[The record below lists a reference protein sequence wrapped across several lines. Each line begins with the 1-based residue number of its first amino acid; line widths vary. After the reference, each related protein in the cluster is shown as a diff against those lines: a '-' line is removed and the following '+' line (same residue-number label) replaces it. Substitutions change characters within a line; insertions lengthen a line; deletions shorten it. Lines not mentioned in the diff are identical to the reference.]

1 MPATRTPSRLS
12 MARCRTSGWSDP
24 TVTNRVRPRRA
35 AARPRQAATCSKK
48 ALRRLGSTSPIMVE
62 LLRASEEAETLT
74 R

>member
-1 MPATRTPSRLS
+1 
-12 MARCRTSGWSDP
+12 MAWCRTSGWSEP

-48 ALRRLGSTSPIMVE
+48 ALRRLGSTRPMMLE
-62 LLRASEEAETLT
+62 RFRASEAAETLT